1 MAPGF
6 WRHDLGATLLT
17 IYIYRIILYNGIMK
31 ARKPMTQ
38 KEKIKELIDIAALL
52 TNRIKK
58 VEQDCLIQRRTF
70 LDLSNKLEKR
80 IIKLEADNG

>member
-1 MAPGF
+1 
-6 WRHDLGATLLT
+6 
-17 IYIYRIILYNGIMK
+17 
-31 ARKPMTQ
+31 MTQ

-58 VEQDCLIQRRTF
+58 VEQDSLIQRKTF

>member
-1 MAPGF
+1 
-6 WRHDLGATLLT
+6 
-17 IYIYRIILYNGIMK
+17 MK

-58 VEQDCLIQRRTF
+58 VEQDSLIQRKTF

>member
-1 MAPGF
+1 
-6 WRHDLGATLLT
+6 
-17 IYIYRIILYNGIMK
+17 MK

-80 IIKLEADNG
+80 IIKLEAKNG

>member
-1 MAPGF
+1 
-6 WRHDLGATLLT
+6 
-17 IYIYRIILYNGIMK
+17 MK

-38 KEKIKELIDIAALL
+38 KQKIKELIDIAALL
-52 TNRIKK
+52 TKRIKK
-58 VEQDCLIQRRTF
+58 VEQDSLIQRKTF

>member
-1 MAPGF
+1 
-6 WRHDLGATLLT
+6 
-17 IYIYRIILYNGIMK
+17 MK

-58 VEQDCLIQRRTF
+58 VEQDSLIQRKTF

-80 IIKLEADNG
+80 IMKLEAKNG

>member
-1 MAPGF
+1 
-6 WRHDLGATLLT
+6 
-17 IYIYRIILYNGIMK
+17 MK

>member
-1 MAPGF
+1 
-6 WRHDLGATLLT
+6 
-17 IYIYRIILYNGIMK
+17 MK

-70 LDLSNKLEKR
+70 LDLSKKLEKR

>member
-1 MAPGF
+1 
-6 WRHDLGATLLT
+6 
-17 IYIYRIILYNGIMK
+17 
-31 ARKPMTQ
+31 MTQ

-58 VEQDCLIQRRTF
+58 VEQDSLIQRKTF

-80 IIKLEADNG
+80 IMKLEAKNG

>member
-1 MAPGF
+1 
-6 WRHDLGATLLT
+6 
-17 IYIYRIILYNGIMK
+17 MK

-52 TNRIKK
+52 TKRIKK
-58 VEQDCLIQRRTF
+58 VEQDSLIQRKTF

-80 IIKLEADNG
+80 IMKLEAKNG